1 MTGLGSWE
9 VGIILGILAPL
20 SILGGLVLKS
30 EAKAEPPESEHGVND
45 ILQRLERIETATDEI
60 RKRIEA
66 DQRLAE
72 LIEQIGKRKEG

>member
-9 VGIILGILAPL
+9 IGIILGILAPL
-20 SILGGLVLKS
+20 SIIGGLVLKS
-30 EAKAEPPESEHGVND
+30 EAKAEPTEPEHGVSD
-45 ILQRLERIETATDEI
+45 ILQRLDRIEKATTEI
-60 RKRIEA
+60 RTRIDA